1 MRSQWIALL
10 MIPTIAATSA
20 PLADGRTGSRH
31 KPVEEFDSA
40 SICVERNATD
50 GDTEIVLRAVPGD
63 DGLKHFRV
71 RAPDWRWVF
80 SFNSMDPT
88 VLGMREFELESP
100 EPAGDRILA
109 AYPEGRYAF
118 IGRTHT
124 GVDFSSRPRLSH
136 LTPEPTVIIAPR
148 EGQEVPI
155 SDLLVQWTPVPG
167 VSQYLI
173 EVENESADPEQS
185 LSVNLPPETTSFLV
199 PAEWLRPGSEY
210 QVGVATVAPNCN
222 VVFVE
227 STFETAE

>member
-1 MRSQWIALL
+1 MRSQWTVLL

-20 PLADGRTGSRH
+20 TLADERKGSRH
-31 KPVEEFDSA
+31 KPVEEFATA

-63 DGLKHFRV
+63 DGLRHFQV
-71 RAPDWRWVF
+71 RAPDWRRVF
-80 SFNSMDPT
+80 SFNSTDPT
-88 VLGMREFELESP
+88 VLGIREFELESP

-124 GVDFSSRPRLSH
+124 GVDFFSRPRLSH
-136 LTPEPTVIIAPR
+136 LTPEPTVIIAPA

-155 SDLLVQWTPVPG
+155 ADLLVRWTPVPG
-167 VSQYLI
+167 VLQYLF
-173 EVENESADPEQS
+173 ELENESADPEQS
-185 LSVNLPPETTSFLV
+185 LSINLPPEATSFLV
-199 PAEWLRPGSEY
+199 PAEWLGQGSEY
-210 QVGVATVAPNCN
+210 QVGVATVAKNCN

-227 STFETAE
+227 STFETAD